1 MRNRIFIT
9 LLLTLSLTSTT
20 QIVFAQNTVQQ
31 LFKQGETAEA
41 VRNNS
46 QAETIWR
53 EILRVEPN
61 NGKAYNN
68 LGNALRRQGKLAEAL
83 AAHQKAL
90 QLNHNDAEAYVG
102 IGNVL
107 NAQGKPEEAL
117 ASHKKAIQLNPK
129 LAIAYNGLGNA
140 LYNQEKLEEAVTAYQ
155 KAIELD
161 PKFAYA
167 YNNLGNAL
175 KDQKKLEEAVAAY
188 QKAIELD
195 PNYAT
200 AYYNLGNDLSDQ
212 KKLEEAVAAYQKAIE
227 LDPNYAIAYNN
238 LGNAL
243 SDQKKLDEAIAAYRK
258 AIELNPE
265 LAIAYNNL
273 GITLSDQKKLE
284 EAVAAY
290 QKAIELD
297 PNYATAYYNLGNDL
311 SDQKKLEEAVA
322 AYQKAIELDPNYAIA
337 YNNLGNALSDQKKLD
352 EAVTAYQK
360 AIELDPKFANSYNN
374 LGIALYEQK
383 KLEQAISNF
392 KTALSLPED
401 TLVSPTTAHTLA
413 NNNLGVALQELIL
426 RLRREAIEHFDK
438 AEELD
443 PNYIYASNNNI
454 AARKLWSAEQDQL
467 ASLESDIEFLPK
479 NDPNLPVKRSVVR
492 ITAKFSNNQR
502 QGIEVGTGVVI
513 QRNANRTLI
522 LTGRHVI
529 FDGNDQGKNIQVEFF
544 SVPPANRVRMRR
556 NAKLL
561 KMTSTENKLDLA
573 VLEVSG
579 KLPEDIQPL
588 SMSTTIDPIMP
599 IQIIG
604 HDAQRGED
612 KSWSVKSGKIIVKN
626 QELEI
631 SETEL
636 RPGYSGSPVIDS
648 KNRLIAIVY
657 ARKPGETRN
666 FAYPI
671 SQVKKQLSIWK
682 ITLTKQ

>member
-20 QIVFAQNTVQQ
+20 QIVFAQNTVER

-117 ASHKKAIQLNPK
+117 AYHKKALQLNPK

-140 LYNQEKLEEAVTAYQ
+140 LYNQEKLEEAVAAFQKAIEFDPKYATAYYNLGNTLYYQKKLDGAVAAFQ

-175 KDQKKLEEAVAAY
+175 KDQKKL
-188 QKAIELD
+188 
-195 PNYAT
+195 
-200 AYYNLGNDLSDQ
+200 
-212 KKLEEAVAAYQKAIE
+212 
-227 LDPNYAIAYNN
+227 
-238 LGNAL
+238 
-243 SDQKKLDEAIAAYRK
+243 
-258 AIELNPE
+258 
-265 LAIAYNNL
+265 
-273 GITLSDQKKLE
+273 
-284 EAVAAY
+284 
-290 QKAIELD
+290 
-297 PNYATAYYNLGNDL
+297 
-311 SDQKKLEEAVA
+311 
-322 AYQKAIELDPNYAIA
+322 
-337 YNNLGNALSDQKKLD
+337 D

-360 AIELDPKFANSYNN
+360 AIELDPKLAIAYYNLGNTLYNQEKLEEAVAAYQKAIEFDPKYATSYYNLGNALYDQKKLDEAVAAFQKAIELDPKYAKAYNN
-374 LGIALYEQK
+374 LGIALYNQEKLDEAVAAYQKAIELDPKYAAAYNNLGIALYDQK
-383 KLEQAISNF
+383 KLDAAISKY

-401 TLVSPTTAHTLA
+401 TSVTPTTAHTLA
-413 NNNLGVALQELIL
+413 NNGLGLALQDQGELKK
-426 RLRREAIEHFDK
+426 AIQYFDESEK
-438 AEELD
+438 LD
-443 PNYIYASNNNI
+443 PDYIYARNNNK
-454 AARKLWSAEQDQL
+454 AARDLLTEQENKLGSVEDDSPW
-467 ASLESDIEFLPK
+467 LPK

-492 ITAKFSNNQR
+492 ITAKFSNSER
-502 QGIEVGTGVVI
+502 QGLEVGTGVVI

-529 FDGNDQGKNIQVEFF
+529 FDGNEQGENIQVEFF
-544 SVPPANRVRMRR
+544 SVPPANRVRMKR

-561 KMTSTENKLDLA
+561 KMTSTEDKLDLA
-573 VLEVSG
+573 VLEISG

-588 SMSTTIDPIMP
+588 SISTTIDPIMP

-666 FAYPI
+666 FAYRI

-682 ITLTKQ
+682 ITLTK